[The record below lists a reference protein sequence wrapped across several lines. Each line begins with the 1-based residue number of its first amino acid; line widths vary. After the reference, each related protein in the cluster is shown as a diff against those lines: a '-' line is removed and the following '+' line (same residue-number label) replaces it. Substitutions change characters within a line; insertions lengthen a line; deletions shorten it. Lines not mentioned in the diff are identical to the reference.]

1 MSTAPLSF
9 GIKTTPMRASYDE
22 IVRVWRDADEIE
34 DFEHAWL
41 WDHFLPLSSPPT
53 DPVLEGWTL
62 LAALAAQTERL
73 RLGHLVTSNAIRPP
87 AVLAKMA
94 ATTDVVSGGR
104 LVLGI
109 GVGGTRQPDGV
120 DNPAVAEYAAYGIPL
135 PPPGVG
141 VERLVESLDIVHR
154 LWTEPEPFDFDGRH
168 FRLRGAVCEP
178 KPVQPTGPPILI
190 GGYGDRMLRVVAEHA
205 DIWNIPG
212 PPHGRVEHLVERS
225 AALDRHCAAIG
236 RDPASLT
243 RSTQMIVSYDDPA
256 ATRAAVVALAG
267 AGFDHFV
274 LAPPA
279 PYREKVARW
288 LADEIV
294 TPVRELVGEGQ

>member
-1 MSTAPLSF
+1 MSTARPTF
-9 GIKTTPMRASYDE
+9 GIKTTPMRAGYDE

-41 WDHFLPLSSPPT
+41 WDHFLPLFSPPT

-94 ATTDVVSGGR
+94 ATTDVISGGR

-135 PPPGVG
+135 PGPGVG
-141 VERLVESLDIVHR
+141 IERLVESLDIVRR

-168 FRLRGAVCEP
+168 FQLRGAVCEP
-178 KPVQPTGPPILI
+178 KPVQTAGPPILV

-212 PPHGRVEHLVERS
+212 PPHGRVEHLVERI
-225 AALDRHCAAIG
+225 AVLDRHCAAVG
-236 RDPASLT
+236 RDPASLS
-243 RSTQMIVSYDDPA
+243 RSTQMIVSHDDPA
-256 ATRAAVVALAG
+256 ATRTALVALAG

-274 LAPPA
+274 LAPLP
-279 PYREKVARW
+279 PYRDKVARW

-294 TPVRELVGEGQ
+294 VPVREELGR